1 MKPTSAEQTASSFR
15 HGGAA
20 LSADHSPDV
29 SVVVDNMTKHYGKLR
44 ALDGVSLEIR
54 RGNVLAL
61 LGPNGAGKTTLVR
74 ILAGLIRPDSGFGSV
89 AGFDVVRN
97 RTGLRNA
104 IGLAGQFAAVDQL
117 LTGRENLELVGRLYH
132 LGRKVARERAS
143 ALLERFGLSEAT
155 DRMVKTYSG
164 GMRRRLDLA
173 ASLIA
178 NPKVLFLDEPTTGLD
193 PASRKDLWDM
203 IRSLVEDGTTVLL
216 TTQYMEEADQLA
228 DDIVVLDRG
237 QVIAQGSAAEL
248 KARIGGQ
255 FLSVRLNDRSALNQA
270 AEVLSSYVDET
281 PHVDEASVE
290 ISVAITNG
298 GRRLAGI
305 IRDFDEAGIEISEIG
320 IRQPTLDEVFLS
332 LTGQTAESAASPKR
346 PRRGRRNRG

>member
-1 MKPTSAEQTASSFR
+1 MKSTSTEQTASPTR
-15 HGGAA
+15 RGGAA
-20 LSADHSPDV
+20 PFADQPSNI
-29 SVVVDNMTKHYGKLR
+29 SVVVSDMSKHYGEIR

-89 AGFDVVRN
+89 AGFDVVKN

-132 LGRKVARERAS
+132 LGRNVARERAS
-143 ALLERFGLSEAT
+143 SLLERFGLLEAA

-193 PASRKDLWDM
+193 PASRKDLWNM
-203 IRSLVEDGTTVLL
+203 IRGLVDDGTTVLL
-216 TTQYMEEADQLA
+216 TTQYLEEADQLA
-228 DDIVVLDRG
+228 DDIIVLDRG
-237 QVIAQGSAAEL
+237 QIIAQGSAAEL

-255 FLSVRLNDRSALNQA
+255 FLSVRLNDRGALSQA
-270 AEVLSSYVDET
+270 AEILSSYVDET
-281 PHVDEASVE
+281 PHVDDTSVE

-332 LTGQTAESAASPKR
+332 LTGQTAESATSPN
-346 PRRGRRNRG
+346 GTGGGV

>member
-1 MKPTSAEQTASSFR
+1 MESTSAEQTASSPTR
-15 HGGAA
+15 GQAA
-20 LSADHSPDV
+20 PSAEQSPRI
-29 SVVVDNMTKHYGKLR
+29 SVVVSDMSKHYGKLR
-44 ALDGVSLEIR
+44 ALDRVSLQIR
-54 RGNVLAL
+54 RGNILAL

-74 ILAGLIRPDSGFGSV
+74 ILAGLIDPDSGFGSV

-132 LGRKVARERAS
+132 LGRNVARERAS
-143 ALLERFGLSEAT
+143 GLLHRFGLSEAG
-155 DRMVKTYSG
+155 DRTVKTYSG

-178 NPKVLFLDEPTTGLD
+178 NPEVLFLDEPTTGLD

-203 IRSLVEDGTTVLL
+203 IRSLVEEGTTVLL
-216 TTQYMEEADQLA
+216 TTQYLDEADHLA
-228 DDIVVLDRG
+228 DDIIVLDRG
-237 QVIAQGSAAEL
+237 QIIAQGSAAEL

-255 FLSVRLNDRSALNQA
+255 FLSVRLSDRDALDRA
-270 AEVLSSYVDET
+270 AEVLSRYVDET
-281 PHVDEASVE
+281 PHVDHASEE
-290 ISVAITNG
+290 ISVAVTNG
-298 GRRLAGI
+298 GRLLAGI
-305 IRDFDEAGIEISEIG
+305 VRDLDEAGIEISEIG

-332 LTGQTAESAASPKR
+332 LTGHTAGSAASPN
-346 PRRGRRNRG
+346 GTGGGV

>member
-1 MKPTSAEQTASSFR
+1 MESTSAEQTASSLR
-15 HGGAA
+15 RGGAA
-20 LSADHSPDV
+20 PFADQSPGI
-29 SVVVDNMTKHYGKLR
+29 SVVVSGMSKHYGKLR

-74 ILAGLIRPDSGFGSV
+74 ILAGLIDPDSGFGAV
-89 AGFDVVRN
+89 AGFDVVKN
-97 RTGLRNA
+97 RTELRNA
-104 IGLAGQFAAVDQL
+104 IGLAGQFAAVDEL

-132 LGRKVARERAS
+132 LGRDVARERAS
-143 ALLERFGLSEAT
+143 GLLQRFGLSEAA

-193 PASRKDLWDM
+193 PASRKDLWNM
-203 IRSLVEDGTTVLL
+203 IRDLVSDGTTVLL
-216 TTQYMEEADQLA
+216 TTQYLDEADQLA
-228 DDIVVLDRG
+228 DDIIVLDRG
-237 QVIAQGSAAEL
+237 RIIAQGSAAEL

-255 FLSVRLNDRSALNQA
+255 FLSVRLNDRDALGRA
-270 AEVLSSYVDET
+270 TEVFSRYVDDL
-281 PHVDEASVE
+281 PRVDPVSVE
-290 ISVAITNG
+290 ISVAVTNG
-298 GRRLAGI
+298 GRLLAGI
-305 IRDFDEAGIEISEIG
+305 IRDLDEAGIEISEIG

-332 LTGQTAESAASPKR
+332 LTGETTESAASPN
-346 PRRGRRNRG
+346 GTGGGV

>member
-1 MKPTSAEQTASSFR
+1 MESTSAEQTASSPTR
-15 HGGAA
+15 GQAA
-20 LSADHSPDV
+20 PSAEQSPRI
-29 SVVVDNMTKHYGKLR
+29 SVVVSDMSKHYGKLR
-44 ALDGVSLEIR
+44 ALDRVSLQIR
-54 RGNVLAL
+54 RGNILAL

-74 ILAGLIRPDSGFGSV
+74 ILAGLIDPDSGFGSV

-132 LGRKVARERAS
+132 LGRNVARERAS
-143 ALLERFGLSEAT
+143 GLLHRFGLSEAG
-155 DRMVKTYSG
+155 DRTVKTYSG

-178 NPKVLFLDEPTTGLD
+178 NPEVLFLDEPTTGLD

-203 IRSLVEDGTTVLL
+203 IRSLVEEGTTVLL
-216 TTQYMEEADQLA
+216 TTQYLDEADHLA
-228 DDIVVLDRG
+228 DDIIVLDRG
-237 QVIAQGSAAEL
+237 QIIAQGSAAEL

-255 FLSVRLNDRSALNQA
+255 FLSVRLSDRDALDRA
-270 AEVLSSYVDET
+270 AEVLSRYVDET
-281 PHVDEASVE
+281 PHVDHASEE
-290 ISVAITNG
+290 ISVAVTNG
-298 GRRLAGI
+298 GRLLAGI
-305 IRDFDEAGIEISEIG
+305 VRDLDEAGIEISEIG

-332 LTGQTAESAASPKR
+332 LTGHTAESAASPN
-346 PRRGRRNRG
+346 GTGGGV

>member
-1 MKPTSAEQTASSFR
+1 MESTSAEQTASSSR
-15 HGGAA
+15 RGGAA
-20 LSADHSPDV
+20 LSADRSPDV

-104 IGLAGQFAAVDQL
+104 IGLAGQFAAVDEL

-132 LGRKVARERAS
+132 LGRKTARERAS
-143 ALLERFGLSEAT
+143 ALLVRFGLSEAA

-237 QVIAQGSAAEL
+237 QVIAQGSATEL

-255 FLSVRLNDRSALNQA
+255 FLSVRLHDLGALSRA
-270 AEVLSSYVDET
+270 AEVLSSYVDES

-290 ISVAITNG
+290 ISVAIVNG
-298 GRRLAGI
+298 GRLLAGI

-332 LTGQTAESAASPKR
+332 LTGQTAESAESPN
-346 PRRGRRNRG
+346 GTGEGV

>member
-1 MKPTSAEQTASSFR
+1 MESTSAEQTASSPR
-15 HGGAA
+15 RGGAA
-20 LSADHSPDV
+20 PFAEQSPDI
-29 SVVVDNMTKHYGKLR
+29 SVVVSEMSKHYGKLR

-54 RGNVLAL
+54 RGSVLAL

-74 ILAGLIRPDSGFGSV
+74 ILAGLIDPDFGFGSV
-89 AGFDVVRN
+89 VGFDVVRN

-132 LGRKVARERAS
+132 LGREVARERAS
-143 ALLERFGLSEAT
+143 SLLDRFGLLEAA

-178 NPKVLFLDEPTTGLD
+178 NPEVLFLDEPTTGLD
-193 PASRKDLWDM
+193 PASRKDLWNM
-203 IRSLVEDGTTVLL
+203 IRGLVSDGTTVLL
-216 TTQYMEEADQLA
+216 TTQYLEEADQLA

-237 QVIAQGSAAEL
+237 QIIAQGSAAEL

-255 FLSVRLNDRSALNQA
+255 FLSVRLNDRGAVDRA
-270 AEVLSSYVDET
+270 AEVLSRYVDDS
-281 PHVDEASVE
+281 PHVDPASAE

-298 GRRLAGI
+298 GRLLAGI
-305 IRDFDEAGIEISEIG
+305 VRDFDEAGIEISEIG

-332 LTGQTAESAASPKR
+332 LTGQTTESAASPN
-346 PRRGRRNRG
+346 GTGEEV

>member
-1 MKPTSAEQTASSFR
+1 MESTSAEQTASSSR
-15 HGGAA
+15 RGGAA
-20 LSADHSPDV
+20 PTADHSPDV

-44 ALDGVSLEIR
+44 ALDGVYLEIR
-54 RGNVLAL
+54 RGTVLAL

-89 AGFDVVRN
+89 AGFDVVKN

-143 ALLERFGLSEAT
+143 ALLARFDLSEAA

-237 QVIAQGSAAEL
+237 QVIARGSAAEL

-255 FLSVRLNDRSALNQA
+255 FLSVRLIDRGALNRA
-270 AEVLSSYVDET
+270 AEVLSSYVDDS

-305 IRDFDEAGIEISEIG
+305 IRNFDDAGIEISEIG
-320 IRQPTLDEVFLS
+320 IRQATLDEVFLS
-332 LTGQTAESAASPKR
+332 LTGQTAESAASPN
-346 PRRGRRNRG
+346 GAGEGV

>member
-1 MKPTSAEQTASSFR
+1 
-15 HGGAA
+15 
-20 LSADHSPDV
+20 
-29 SVVVDNMTKHYGKLR
+29 MTKHYGKLR

-132 LGRKVARERAS
+132 LGRKTARERAS
-143 ALLERFGLSEAT
+143 ALLVRFGLSDAA

-237 QVIAQGSAAEL
+237 QVIARGSAAEL

-255 FLSVRLNDRSALNQA
+255 FLSVRLNDREALSRA
-270 AEVLSSYVDET
+270 AEVLSSYVDDS

-305 IRDFDEAGIEISEIG
+305 VRDFDEAGIEISEIG

-332 LTGQTAESAASPKR
+332 LTGQTAESAASPN
-346 PRRGRRNRG
+346 GAGEGV